1 MIAVKPCLE
10 ADVLIVG
17 GGIGGLMAAI
27 SAAKSGCTNVVV
39 MEKMHARRSGS
50 GATGNDHF
58 NCYIPSYHGDDIRPV
73 FQQTMQSLI
82 GSGKEPSL
90 MYKFLKKSFELV
102 QMWEEWGVNMRP
114 TGQWECKGHALPGKP
129 RAFLKYD
136 GSEQKKV
143 LVREAKKLG
152 VHFYN
157 HHPVVE
163 LARLDGRIAGALAVD
178 ISTPVP
184 QFQPVRAKTVLLAT
198 GLTHRLYLTA
208 PTPAYMF
215 NTGHCPNCAGGQGL
229 GWRVGAR
236 MVNMELPYTHAG
248 PKYFARCGKATW
260 IGVYRYMDGTP
271 VGPFTNHSNIDYG
284 DVTSDIWN
292 SVFEDVMAKG
302 TGPAFMDCSDAS
314 DKDLDYMRWAMKGE
328 GLTSLLNYMAGA
340 GIDPKKHAV
349 EFMRY
354 EPILHGRGLD
364 VSDEGETTVPG
375 LFAAGDMVGN
385 GGCGIALAAYLGWEG
400 GHAAALQAAEQ
411 PFRPAE
417 ECPNIKARMELL
429 SSFLERE
436 DGADWKDANM
446 ALQQI
451 MSDYA
456 PAGPR
461 KVRSERLLQTGLIY
475 VRQLRQNAMN
485 QLRATCSHTLMRA
498 AEVLDLMDCGEALLA
513 AALARRETRGNH
525 IRADYPFTNPLL
537 GDQFL
542 TVGLESTGE
551 VTTSWRP
558 IRQAEMD

>member
-1 MIAVKPCLE
+1 MIATKPCIE
-10 ADVLIVG
+10 ADLLIVG

-27 SAAKSGCTNVVV
+27 SAAQSGCKNVVV
-39 MEKMHARRSGS
+39 MEKMHAKRSGS

-58 NCYIPSYHGDDIRPV
+58 NCYIPSYHGEDIRPV
-73 FQQTMQSLI
+73 FKETMQSLI
-82 GSGKEPSL
+82 GSCKEPSL

-102 QMWEEWGVNMRP
+102 QMWDKWGVNMRP
-114 TGQWECKGHALPGKP
+114 TGDWECKGHALPGKP

-152 VHFYN
+152 VKFYN

-163 LARLDGRIAGALAVD
+163 LARMDGRIAGALAVD

-198 GLTHRLYLTA
+198 GLTHRLYITA
-208 PTPAYMF
+208 TTPGYMF

-229 GWRVGAR
+229 GWRIGAR
-236 MVNMELPYTHAG
+236 MVNMEMPYTHAG
-248 PKYFARCGKATW
+248 PKYFGRCGKATW

-271 VGPFTNHSNIDYG
+271 VGPFTNHSDINYG

-314 DKDLDYMRWAMKGE
+314 DKDMEYMRWAMRGE
-328 GLTSLLNYMAGA
+328 GLTSLLNYMKDND
-340 GIDPKKHAV
+340 IDPQKHAV

-400 GHAAALQAAEQ
+400 GHAAALQAAQQE
-411 PFRPAE
+411 FRPAE

-429 SSFLERE
+429 SSFMERE

-461 KVRSERLLQTGLIY
+461 KVRSERLLKTGLIY
-475 VRQLRQNAMN
+475 VRQLREKAQH
-485 QLRATCSHTLMRA
+485 QLKAT
-498 AEVLDLMDCGEALLA
+498 
-513 AALARRETRGNH
+513 
-525 IRADYPFTNPLL
+525 
-537 GDQFL
+537 
-542 TVGLESTGE
+542 
-551 VTTSWRP
+551 
-558 IRQAEMD
+558 

>member
-1 MIAVKPCLE
+1 MIAVKPCIE
-10 ADVLIVG
+10 ADLLIVG

-102 QMWEEWGVNMRP
+102 QMWDEWGVNMRP

-271 VGPFTNHSNIDYG
+271 VGPFTDHSNIDYG

-314 DKDLDYMRWAMKGE
+314 DKDLEYMRWAMKGE
-328 GLTSLLNYMAGA
+328 GLTSLLNYMADA
-340 GIDPKKHAV
+340 GIDPKQHAV

-364 VSDEGETTVPG
+364 VSDEGETSVPG

-400 GHAAALQAAEQ
+400 GHAAALQAAEHS
-411 PFRPAE
+411 FRPAE
-417 ECPNIKARMELL
+417 DCPNIKARMELL

-475 VRQLRQNAMN
+475 VRQLRENAMK
-485 QLRATCSHTLMRA
+485 QLKVTCSHTLMRA

-513 AALARRETRGNH
+513 AALARKETRGNH
-525 IRADYPFTNPLL
+525 IRADFPFTNPLL

-542 TVGLESTGE
+542 TVGLESNGE
-551 VTTSWRP
+551 VTTKWRP
-558 IRQAEMD
+558 IRQAQMD